1 MKSMNKYLLAIC
13 FMLFSFPLS
22 ALGYNVNFEFDAGF
36 SECLLSQQIQES
48 RNFWQDFGHF
58 GDYINAG
65 GVISA
70 DIVISQNLSFEL
82 GIQFKNTQLNYS
94 VKDGN
99 LIANGNVKINYPVI
113 QLPLM
118 VKYSFILKKTTSVIS
133 SLDLAGGV
141 NISYIIG
148 KQYYIDSVT
157 TYMGNFISPV
167 FNVGASVKAVFSH
180 KIGPGK
186 AFAGLR
192 ADMNFIPQ
200 NYTISS
206 RKMNIGNILSFSP
219 VLGYTFII
227 KEDKGLSKITEKNKR
242 IKDISVE

>member
-1 MKSMNKYLLAIC
+1 
-13 FMLFSFPLS
+13 
-22 ALGYNVNFEFDAGF
+22 
-36 SECLLSQQIQES
+36 
-48 RNFWQDFGHF
+48 
-58 GDYINAG
+58 
-65 GVISA
+65 
-70 DIVISQNLSFEL
+70 
-82 GIQFKNTQLNYS
+82 
-94 VKDGN
+94 
-99 LIANGNVKINYPVI
+99 
-113 QLPLM
+113 M

-133 SLDLAGGV
+133 CLDLAGGV

-206 RKMNIGNILSFSP
+206 RKMNIGNILSISP

-227 KEDKGLSKITEKNKR
+227 KEDKNLSKITEKNKR

>member
-1 MKSMNKYLLAIC
+1 MKRTNRCLLSVYL
-13 FMLFSFPLS
+13 MLFSFPIF

-82 GIQFKNTQLNYS
+82 GMQFKNVQLNYS
-94 VKDGN
+94 VADGN

-206 RKMNIGNILSFSP
+206 RKMNIGNILSISP

-227 KEDKGLSKITEKNKR
+227 KEDKNLSKITEKNKR

>member
-133 SLDLAGGV
+133 RFCLAALVGGHVCNIFFENFCCRGGV
-141 NISYIIG
+141 EI
-148 KQYYIDSVT
+148 
-157 TYMGNFISPV
+157 
-167 FNVGASVKAVFSH
+167 
-180 KIGPGK
+180 
-186 AFAGLR
+186 FAGEEGFHHAL
-192 ADMNFIPQ
+192 
-200 NYTISS
+200 
-206 RKMNIGNILSFSP
+206 
-219 VLGYTFII
+219 VLAQAG
-227 KEDKGLSKITEKNKR
+227 EDTQFYL
-242 IKDISVE
+242 